1 MDETDSRGADR
12 ADPAVS
18 LTFRTATVGDAEAM
32 AVLVNSAYRGES
44 SKAGWTTEADILDGQ
59 RTDPDSLRALIARPD
74 QVFLLAFE
82 DGELV
87 GSVNLERFGDR
98 RFLGMLTI
106 KPTAQARGL
115 GRRLI
120 AFAEDRARDEGSPA
134 LFMTVISIRTELIA
148 YYERRGYHPTGE
160 TKDFP
165 FDNPKFGLPKRRD
178 FNLLVLKKTL

>member
-1 MDETDSRGADR
+1 MNLA
-12 ADPAVS
+12 
-18 LTFRTATVGDAEAM
+18 FRTATIDDAEAM
-32 AVLVNSAYRGES
+32 ATLVNSAYRGES
-44 SKAGWTTEADILDGQ
+44 SKAGWTTEADILGGQ
-59 RTDPDSLRALIARPD
+59 RTDPASLRSLIAHPD

-82 DGELV
+82 NGELV
-87 GSVNLERFGDR
+87 GSVNLERFGGR
-98 RFLGMLTI
+98 RFLGMLTV

-120 AFAEDRARDEGSPA
+120 AFAEDCARNEGSRA

-178 FNLLVLKKTL
+178 FHLLVLKKDL